1 MRPHAPPRLQS
12 RPHVNGTE
20 TCLIEDELAVALDGR
35 DGAHWLGVYLAVAR
49 DAGFRSD
56 ATQQAMDDLR
66 RVQRLIDA
74 DLARLRALRGALPR
88 GRGAQ

>member
-1 MRPHAPPRLQS
+1 M
-12 RPHVNGTE
+12 NGTE
-20 TCLIEDELAVALDGR
+20 TCLLEDDLAVTLDGR
-35 DGAHWLGVYLAVAR
+35 DGAHWLAVYLTIAA
-49 DAGFRSD
+49 DAGFRTD

-74 DLARLRALRGALPR
+74 DLARLRAARGALPR